1 MNYTIV
7 WNEAKNEGVIF
18 SGESAKRDIKMAKTG
33 DSNGMYSTLAGE
45 FYDTYGEYEPCTSVS
60 LSQPS
65 EDMVKAG
72 VEALR
77 KCDPALIDEESTIE
91 LIYKAMI
98 QKLTCNL

>member
-7 WNEAKNEGVIF
+7 WNENKTEGVIF

-33 DSNGMYSTLAGE
+33 NSNGMYSTLAGE

-60 LSQPS
+60 LCEPTQ
-65 EDMVKAG
+65 EMIDAGNKALYSG
-72 VEALR
+72 GEQSVER
-77 KCDPALIDEESTIE
+77 
-91 LIYKAMI
+91 IYKAMI

>member
-1 MNYTIV
+1 MNCTIV

-18 SGESAKRDIKMAKTG
+18 NGESAKRDVKMAKTG

-45 FYDTYGEYEPCTSVS
+45 FYDTYGEYELCTSIS

-72 VEALR
+72 VEAYL
-77 KCDPALIDEESTIE
+77 KDEGKDVALQIES
-91 LIYKAMI
+91 IYKAMI
-98 QKLTCNL
+98 EKLTCNP